1 MIFNSLA
8 FAIFLP
14 IVLALY
20 YVLPF
25 KGQNRMLLAASLF
38 FYAWWDWRFLGLL
51 ALTILI
57 DFYASHAVYRAQT
70 HKRKKQWMLISVI
83 SNITVLVIFKYSNF
97 FVQSF
102 SEALSKLGFVVHT
115 PTLTLVLPIGISFY
129 TFMSMAYVIDVYRG
143 ELTPTR
149 HLFDFALF
157 VCYFPHLVA
166 GPILRA
172 PQLLPQLTHERRIK
186 LEQIRDGISM
196 IIIGYVRKV
205 VIADIIAPLVSEAFS
220 HMDTMGS
227 GDLILRMYLFAIQL
241 YGDFAGYS
249 DIARGV
255 SKLFGIELNLN
266 FATPYLSQNITEF
279 WRRWHISLSSWLRD
293 YVYIPLGGNRKG
305 KFRTYLNNF
314 LTMLIGGLWHGAN
327 WTYVVWGALNGI
339 YLGIHK
345 AYLDITGKPQKQTPE
360 LQKWTFITPFKILF
374 TFTLAAFA
382 FIIFRSPNFSS
393 AWMYVTKMLSFQGG
407 ITFIGSSVFI
417 IPFVILAF
425 LLDVSQYTRL
435 GEKFVTRAPLWQR
448 AIIFGILFGLV
459 LTAGADNS
467 QPFIYYQF

>member
-8 FAIFLP
+8 FAVFLP
-14 IVLALY
+14 VVLALY

-25 KGQNRMLLAASLF
+25 KGQNRMLLLASLF

-51 ALTILI
+51 GLTILI
-57 DFYASHAVYRAQT
+57 DFYASHAVFHART
-70 HKRKKQWMLISVI
+70 HKRKKQWMLLSVV
-83 SNITVLVIFKYSNF
+83 SNVLVLVIFKYSNF
-97 FVQSF
+97 FAQSF
-102 SEALSKLGFVVHT
+102 SDLLTRLGFAVHA
-115 PTLTLVLPIGISFY
+115 PTFALVLPIGISFY

-143 ELTPTR
+143 DLEPTP

-172 PQLLPQLTHERRIK
+172 PQLLPQLTKERRVK
-186 LEQIRDGISM
+186 LEQIRDGVALIV
-196 IIIGYVRKV
+196 IGYVRKV
-205 VIADIIAPLVSEAFS
+205 VVADLLAQMVSEAFTDMHS
-220 HMDTMGS
+220 LGS
-227 GDLILRMYLFAIQL
+227 GDMILRMYLFALQL

-314 LTMLIGGLWHGAN
+314 LTMVIGGLWHGAN
-327 WTYVVWGALNGI
+327 WTYVIWGALNGL
-339 YLGIHK
+339 YLAIHK
-345 AYLDITGKPQKQTPE
+345 AYLDYTGKSQRQSLEPVR
-360 LQKWTFITPFKILF
+360 WRFVTPFKVF
-374 TFTLAAFA
+374 FVFTLAAFA

-393 AWMYVTKMLSFQGG
+393 AYHYIIKMFSFQGG
-407 ITFIGSSVFI
+407 ITRIGSSVFI
-417 IPFVILAF
+417 LPFVLLA
-425 LLDVSQYTRL
+425 LLIDAAQYTKW
-435 GEKFVTRAPLWQR
+435 GERFVSRSPLWQR
-448 AIIFGILFGLV
+448 AVVFGILFALV
-459 LTAGADNS
+459 LAAGADNS

>member
-14 IVLALY
+14 VVLALY

-25 KGQNRMLLAASLF
+25 KGQNRMLLVASLF

-57 DFYASHAVYRAQT
+57 DFYASHAVYRATT
-70 HKRKKQWMLISVI
+70 HKRKKQWMLLSII
-83 SNITVLVIFKYSNF
+83 SNVTVLVIFKYSNF
-97 FVQSF
+97 FVQTF
-102 SEALSKLGFVVHT
+102 AVLLTKLGFSVT
-115 PTLTLVLPIGISFY
+115 APILQLVLPIGISFY

-143 ELTPTR
+143 QLTPTK

-172 PQLLPQLTHERRIK
+172 PQLLPQLTHERKIK
-186 LEQIRDGISM
+186 LEQIRDGIAL

-205 VIADIIAPLVSEAFS
+205 VIADIIAPMVSGAFS
-220 HMDTMGS
+220 QMDTLGS

-327 WTYVVWGALNGI
+327 WTYIIWGALNGI

-345 AYLDITGKPQKQTPE
+345 VYLDITGKSGKQSLE
-360 LQKWTFITPFKILF
+360 QGKWTFLTPFKVF
-374 TFTLAAFA
+374 FVFTLAAFA

-393 AWMYVTKMLSFQGG
+393 AWHYISKMFSFQGG
-407 ITFIGSSVFI
+407 ITQVGSSMFI
-417 IPFVILAF
+417 IPFVLLAF
-425 LLDVSQYTRL
+425 LIDIAQYTGW
-435 GEKFVTRAPLWQR
+435 GERFIARTPLWQR
-448 AIIFGILFGLV
+448 AIVLGVLFALV
-459 LTAGADNS
+459 LVAGSDNS

>member
-57 DFYASHAVYRAQT
+57 DFYASHAVYRAKT
-70 HKRKKQWMLISVI
+70 HRRKKQWMLLSVI
-83 SNITVLVIFKYSNF
+83 SNVSVLVIFKYSNF
-97 FVQSF
+97 FVKSF
-102 SEALSKLGFVVHT
+102 AVFLTKLGFSAHL
-115 PTLTLVLPIGISFY
+115 PTLELVLPIGISFY
-129 TFMSMAYVIDVYRG
+129 TFMSMAYVIDVYR
-143 ELTPTR
+143 EQLTPTT

-186 LEQIRDGISM
+186 LEQIRDGIAL
-196 IIIGYVRKV
+196 IVIGFVRKV
-205 VIADIIAPLVSEAFS
+205 VIADLLAPMVSEAFS
-220 HMDTMGS
+220 QMDSLGS
-227 GDLILRMYLFAIQL
+227 GDLILRMYLFAIQV

-266 FATPYLSQNITEF
+266 FATPYLSQNITEH

-293 YVYIPLGGNRKG
+293 YVYIPLGGSRKG

-339 YLGIHK
+339 FLGVHK
-345 AYLDITGKPQKQTPE
+345 AYLDITGKATAKSIEPAQWK
-360 LQKWTFITPFKILF
+360 FITPFKVF
-374 TFTLAAFA
+374 FVFTLTAFVD
-382 FIIFRSPNFSS
+382 IIFRSPNISMAADYISKMFS
-393 AWMYVTKMLSFQGG
+393 FRGG
-407 ITFIGSSVFI
+407 FKNVGSSVFV
-417 IPFVILAF
+417 IPFVILSFA
-425 LLDVSQYTRL
+425 LDAAQYTGW
-435 GEKFVTRAPLWQR
+435 GERFVARTPLWKR
-448 AIIFGILFGLV
+448 AIIFGALFAAV
-459 LTAGADNS
+459 LAAGADNS

>member
-25 KGQNRMLLAASLF
+25 KGQNRMLLIASLF

-57 DFYASHAVYRAQT
+57 DFYASHAVYRAKT
-70 HKRKKQWMLISVI
+70 HERKKRWMLISII
-83 SNITVLVIFKYSNF
+83 SNVAVLVIFKYSNF
-97 FVQSF
+97 FVESF
-102 SEALSKLGFVVHT
+102 AEVLSKIGFAVHV
-115 PTLTLVLPIGISFY
+115 PTLALVLPIGISFY

-143 ELTPTR
+143 ELTPTP

-186 LEQIRDGISM
+186 LEQIRDGIAL
-196 IIIGYVRKV
+196 IVIGYVRKI
-205 VIADIIAPLVSEAFS
+205 VIADVIAPMVGEAFTR
-220 HMDTMGS
+220 MDSLGS

-293 YVYIPLGGNRKG
+293 YVYIPLGGSHKG

-327 WTYVVWGALNGI
+327 WTYVIWGALNGI
-339 YLGIHK
+339 YLAVHK
-345 AYLDITGKPQKQTPE
+345 VYLDITGKPQKQTLEP
-360 LQKWTFITPFKILF
+360 KWTFITPFKVF
-374 TFTLAAFA
+374 FVFTLAAFA
-382 FIIFRSPNFSS
+382 FIIFRSPNISS
-393 AWMYVTKMLSFQGG
+393 AWQYITRMFSFHGG
-407 ITFIGSSVFI
+407 ITQFGSSVFI
-417 IPFVILAF
+417 LPFVLLAF
-425 LLDVSQYTRL
+425 ALDIAQYTKR
-435 GEKFVTRAPLWQR
+435 GEKFIARSTLWQR
-448 AIIFGILFGLV
+448 AIIIGSLFALV
-459 LTAGADNS
+459 LIAGADNS
-467 QPFIYYQF
+467 QPFIYFQF

>member
-14 IVLALY
+14 VVLALY
-20 YVLPF
+20 YILPF
-25 KGQNRMLLAASLF
+25 KGQNRMLLVASLF

-57 DFYASHAVYRAQT
+57 DFYASHAVYRATT
-70 HKRKKQWMLISVI
+70 HKRKKQWMLLSVI
-83 SNITVLVIFKYSNF
+83 SNVLVLVIFKYSNF

-102 SEALSKLGFVVHT
+102 AVVLTKLGFEVHV
-115 PTLTLVLPIGISFY
+115 PILQLVLPIGVSFY
-129 TFMSMAYVIDVYRG
+129 TFMSMAYVIDVFRG
-143 ELTPTR
+143 ELKPTN

-172 PQLLPQLTHERRIK
+172 PQLLPQLTRERKIR
-186 LEQIRDGISM
+186 LEQIRDGIAL
-196 IIIGYVRKV
+196 IVIGYVRKV
-205 VIADIIAPLVSEAFS
+205 VIADLIAPVVNAAFTE
-220 HMDTMGS
+220 MNTMGS

-279 WRRWHISLSSWLRD
+279 WRRWHISLSTWLRD

-327 WTYVVWGALNGI
+327 WTYILWGALNGL
-339 YLGIHK
+339 YLGVHK
-345 AYLDITGKPQKQTPE
+345 AYGDLSGKSQNKSSKIAEWTLLTP
-360 LQKWTFITPFKILF
+360 IKIF
-374 TFTLAAFA
+374 FVFTLAAFA
-382 FIIFRSPNFSS
+382 FIIFRSPNISS
-393 AWMYVTKMLSFQGG
+393 AYSYIANILSFQRGF
-407 ITFIGSSVFI
+407 TQVGSSIFI

-425 LLDVSQYTRL
+425 GIDIAQYTGW
-435 GEKFVTRAPLWQR
+435 GERFIQKSTLWQR
-448 AIIFGILFGLV
+448 ALVLGILFAVV
-459 LTAGADNS
+459 LAAGSDNS
-467 QPFIYYQF
+467 QPFIYFQF

>member
-14 IVLALY
+14 VVLALY
-20 YVLPF
+20 YILPF

-57 DFYASHAVYRAQT
+57 DFYASHAVYRAT
-70 HKRKKQWMLISVI
+70 TDKRKKQWMLLSVI
-83 SNITVLVIFKYSNF
+83 SNIAVLVIFKYSNF
-97 FVQSF
+97 FVRSF
-102 SEALSKLGFVVHT
+102 AIVLTKLGFAVHL
-115 PTLTLVLPIGISFY
+115 PTLELVLPIGISFY

-143 ELTPTR
+143 ELTPTP
-149 HLFDFALF
+149 HFFDFALF

-172 PQLLPQLTHERRIK
+172 PQLLPQLTHDRKIK
-186 LEQIRDGISM
+186 LAQIRDGISL
-196 IIIGYVRKV
+196 IVIGLVRKV
-205 VIADIIAPLVSEAFS
+205 LIADIISPMVGEAFTQ
-220 HMDTMGS
+220 MDSLGS

-327 WTYVVWGALNGI
+327 WTYVVWGGLNGI
-339 YLGIHK
+339 YLGVHK
-345 AYLDITGKPQKQTPE
+345 AYLDTTGKSTGKNPEQT
-360 LQKWTFITPFKILF
+360 KWTFFTPLKILF

-382 FIIFRSPNFSS
+382 FIIFRSPNFSN
-393 AWMYVTKMLSFQGG
+393 AWKYISKMFSFHGG
-407 ITFIGSSVFI
+407 ITRFGSTI
-417 IPFVILAF
+417 YILPFVFLA
-425 LLDVSQYTRL
+425 LCIDIAQYTKW
-435 GEKFVTRAPLWQR
+435 GEGFVARTSVWKRAV
-448 AIIFGILFGLV
+448 IFGILFALV
-459 LTAGADNS
+459 LVAGADNS
-467 QPFIYYQF
+467 QPFIYFQF

>member
-14 IVLALY
+14 VVLALY
-20 YVLPF
+20 YLLPF

-57 DFYASHAVYRAQT
+57 DFYASHAVYRAT
-70 HKRKKQWMLISVI
+70 NHKRKKQWMLISII
-83 SNITVLVIFKYSNF
+83 SNISVLVIFKYSNF

-102 SEALSKLGFVVHT
+102 AVFLTKLGFSVT
-115 PTLTLVLPIGISFY
+115 APILQLVLPIGISFY

-143 ELTPTR
+143 ELKPTP

-172 PQLLPQLTHERRIK
+172 PQLLPQLTKERKIK
-186 LEQIRDGISM
+186 LEQIRDGVALIV
-196 IIIGYVRKV
+196 IGYVRKV
-205 VIADIIAPLVSEAFS
+205 AIADILAPMVSGAFS
-220 HMDTMGS
+220 EIDALGS

-327 WTYVVWGALNGI
+327 WTYVVWGGLNGI

-345 AYLDITGKPQKQTPE
+345 AYLDLTGKSQKQSLEPA
-360 LQKWTFITPFKILF
+360 KWTIATPFKVFFI
-374 TFTLAAFA
+374 FTLAAFA
-382 FIIFRSPNFSS
+382 FIIFRSPNISS
-393 AWMYVTKMLSFQGG
+393 ATRYIHKMFAFHGG
-407 ITFIGSSVFI
+407 ITRMGTSAFIL
-417 IPFVILAF
+417 PFVLLAF
-425 LLDVSQYTRL
+425 AIDIAQYTRW
-435 GEKFVTRAPLWQR
+435 GERFIARSPLWKR
-448 AIIFGILFGLV
+448 AFVLGLLFALV
-459 LTAGADNS
+459 LAAGADNS

>member
-14 IVLALY
+14 VVLALY

-25 KGQNRMLLAASLF
+25 KGQNRMLLVASLF

-57 DFYASHAVYRAQT
+57 DFYASHAVYRAKT
-70 HKRKKQWMLISVI
+70 HKEKKRWMLISII

-102 SEALSKLGFVVHT
+102 ASMLTKMGFAVHA
-115 PTLTLVLPIGISFY
+115 PILQLVLPIGISFY

-172 PQLLPQLTHERRIK
+172 PQLLPQLTHERRVK
-186 LEQIRDGISM
+186 LEQIRDGVALIV
-196 IIIGYVRKV
+196 IGYVRKV
-205 VIADIIAPLVSEAFS
+205 LIADIIAPMVGEAFTQ
-220 HMDTMGS
+220 MDSLGS

-305 KFRTYLNNF
+305 KFRTYVNNF

-327 WTYVVWGALNGI
+327 WTYVVWGGLNGL
-339 YLGIHK
+339 YLAVHK
-345 AYLDITGKPQKQTPE
+345 AYLDITGKPQKQSLEPAR
-360 LQKWTFITPFKILF
+360 WTFATPFKVFFI
-374 TFTLAAFA
+374 FTLAAFA

-393 AWMYVTKMLSFQGG
+393 AAAYIAKMFSFHGG
-407 ITFIGSSVFI
+407 ITRIGSSIFI
-417 IPFVILAF
+417 LPFVLLSF
-425 LLDVSQYTRL
+425 LIDVAQYTRW
-435 GEKFVTRAPLWQR
+435 GERFVARIPMWQR
-448 AIIFGILFGLV
+448 AIVFGILFAFV
-459 LTAGADNS
+459 LAAGADNS
-467 QPFIYYQF
+467 QPFIYFQF

>member
-14 IVLALY
+14 VVLALY

-25 KGQNRMLLAASLF
+25 KGQNRMLLVASLF

-57 DFYASHAVYRAQT
+57 DFYASHAVYRAT
-70 HKRKKQWMLISVI
+70 SHRSKKRWMLLSIT
-83 SNITVLVIFKYSNF
+83 SNVLVLVIFKYSNF

-102 SEALSKLGFVVHT
+102 AVVLTKLGFAVHA
-115 PTLTLVLPIGISFY
+115 PVLQLVLPIGVSFY

-143 ELTPTR
+143 QLKPTS

-166 GPILRA
+166 GPIMRA
-172 PQLLPQLTHERRIK
+172 PQLLPQLTRERRIK
-186 LEQIRDGISM
+186 LEQIRDGIAL
-196 IIIGYVRKV
+196 IVIGYVRKV
-205 VIADIIAPLVSEAFS
+205 VIADLLAPFVAEAFTR
-220 HMDTMGS
+220 MDSMGS
-227 GDLILRMYLFAIQL
+227 GDLIIRMYLFLIQA

-293 YVYIPLGGNRKG
+293 YVYISLGGNRKG
-305 KFRTYLNNF
+305 KFRKYLNNF
-314 LTMLIGGLWHGAN
+314 LTMLIGGLWHGSN
-327 WTYVVWGALNGI
+327 WTYIIWGGLNGI
-339 YLGIHK
+339 YLGVHK
-345 AYLDITGKPQKQTPE
+345 AYLDITGQESPRSIEPV
-360 LQKWTFITPFKILF
+360 KWRFVTPFKVFFVLTLTALSDLF
-374 TFTLAAFA
+374 FS
-382 FIIFRSPNFSS
+382 SPNFST
-393 AWMYVTKMLSFQGG
+393 AWKYLTKMFSFEGG
-407 ITFIGSSVFI
+407 VTNIGSSVFV
-417 IPFVILAF
+417 IPFVVLSF
-425 LLDVSQYTRL
+425 TFDVAQYTGW
-435 GEKFVTRAPLWQR
+435 GERYLRAAPLWKR
-448 AIIFGILFGLV
+448 ALLFGALFAFV
-459 LTAGADNS
+459 LAAGADNS
-467 QPFIYYQF
+467 QPFIYYKF

>member
-25 KGQNRMLLAASLF
+25 KGQNRMLLIASLF

-51 ALTILI
+51 AFTILI
-57 DFYASHAVYRAQT
+57 DFYASHAVYRAKT
-70 HKRKKQWMLISVI
+70 HKGKKQWMLLSII
-83 SNITVLVIFKYSNF
+83 SNISVLVIFKYSNF

-102 SEALSKLGFVVHT
+102 AVLLTKLGFVVHA
-115 PTLTLVLPIGISFY
+115 PTLALVLPIGISFY

-143 ELTPTR
+143 QLIPTR

-157 VCYFPHLVA
+157 VSYFPHLVA

-172 PQLLPQLTHERRIK
+172 PQLLPQLTQERRIK
-186 LEQIRDGISM
+186 LEQIRDGIAL

-205 VIADIIAPLVSEAFS
+205 VIADILSSMVSDAFS
-220 HMDTMGS
+220 QMDSMGS

-305 KFRTYLNNF
+305 KLRTYVNNF

-327 WTYVVWGALNGI
+327 WTYVVWGGLNGL

-345 AYLDITGKPQKQTPE
+345 AYLDITGKQQKQSHSA
-360 LQKWTFITPFKILF
+360 KWTFITPFKIF
-374 TFTLAAFA
+374 FVFTLAAFA
-382 FIIFRSPNFSS
+382 FIIFRSPNFST
-393 AWMYVTKMLSFQGG
+393 AWLYITKMFSFQGG
-407 ITFIGSSVFI
+407 INRVGSSVYILPFVLLAFI
-417 IPFVILAF
+417 IDIA
-425 LLDVSQYTRL
+425 QYTGW
-435 GEKFVTRAPLWQR
+435 GERFVARTPLWRR
-448 AIIFGILFGLV
+448 AIIFGILFALV

-467 QPFIYYQF
+467 QPFIYFQF

>member
-25 KGQNRMLLAASLF
+25 KGQNRMLLLASLF

-57 DFYASHAVYRAQT
+57 DFYASHAVHRAKT
-70 HKRKKQWMLISVI
+70 HKRKKQWMLLSVI
-83 SNITVLVIFKYSNF
+83 TNVTVLVIFKYSNF

-102 SEALSKLGFVVHT
+102 AVGLSNLGFVVHA
-115 PTLTLVLPIGISFY
+115 PTLALVLPIGISFY

-143 ELTPTR
+143 QLTPTP

-186 LEQIRDGISM
+186 LEQIRDGISL
-196 IIIGYVRKV
+196 IVIGYVRKV
-205 VIADIIAPLVSEAFS
+205 VIADIIAPLVSEAFT

-305 KFRTYLNNF
+305 KSRTYLNNF

-327 WTYVVWGALNGI
+327 WTYVVWGALNGL

-345 AYLDITGKPQKQTPE
+345 AYLDLSGKPQKQSIEP
-360 LQKWTFITPFKILF
+360 LKWTFVTPFKVF
-374 TFTLAAFA
+374 FVFTLAAFA
-382 FIIFRSPNFSS
+382 FIIFRSPSFLS

-407 ITFIGSSVFI
+407 ITSVGSSVFI
-417 IPFVILAF
+417 IPFILLAF

-435 GEKFVTRAPLWQR
+435 GEKFVARAPLWQR
-448 AIIFGILFGLV
+448 AIVFGILFGLV

>member
-14 IVLALY
+14 VVLALY
-20 YVLPF
+20 YILPF
-25 KGQNRMLLAASLF
+25 KGQNRMLLLASLF

-57 DFYASHAVYRAQT
+57 DFYASHAVFRSTTQKAK
-70 HKRKKQWMLISVI
+70 KRWMLLSIS
-83 SNITVLVIFKYSNF
+83 SNVLVLLIFKYSNF
-97 FVQSF
+97 FIQSF
-102 SEALSKLGFVVHT
+102 ANLLSKFGFAVHT
-115 PTLTLVLPIGISFY
+115 PILQLVLPIGISFY

-143 ELTPTR
+143 QLKPTP

-172 PQLLPQLTHERRIK
+172 SQLLPQLTHERRIK
-186 LEQIRDGISM
+186 LEQIRDGVALIV
-196 IIIGYVRKV
+196 IGYVRKV
-205 VIADIIAPLVSEAFS
+205 AIADIISPMVGEAFTQ
-220 HMDTMGS
+220 MDSLGS

-279 WRRWHISLSSWLRD
+279 WRRWHISLSTWLRD

-305 KFRTYLNNF
+305 KFRTYVNNF

-327 WTYVVWGALNGI
+327 WTYVVWGGLNGL

-345 AYLDITGKPQKQTPE
+345 AYLDITGKPQLKQIEQPR
-360 LQKWTFITPFKILF
+360 WTFVTPFKVF
-374 TFTLAAFA
+374 FVFTLAAFA

-393 AWMYVTKMLSFQGG
+393 AWHYITKMFSFQGG
-407 ITFIGSSVFI
+407 ITRVGSSLFI
-417 IPFVILAF
+417 LPFVLLAF
-425 LLDVSQYTRL
+425 LLDIAQYTEW
-435 GEKFVTRAPLWQR
+435 GEKFVARTTLWKR
-448 AIIFGILFGLV
+448 AIIFGSLFALV
-459 LTAGADNS
+459 LAAGADNS
-467 QPFIYYQF
+467 QPFIYFQF

>member
-8 FAIFLP
+8 FAVFLP
-14 IVLALY
+14 VVLALY

-25 KGQNRMLLAASLF
+25 KWQNRMLLGASLF

-51 ALTILI
+51 AFTILI
-57 DFYASHAVYRAQT
+57 DFYASHAVFRAST
-70 HKRKKQWMLISVI
+70 RKRKKQWMLLSVI
-83 SNITVLVIFKYSNF
+83 SNVTVLVIFKYSNF

-102 SEALSKLGFVVHT
+102 AIFLSKLGFVVHT
-115 PTLTLVLPIGISFY
+115 PILQLVLPIGISFY

-143 ELTPTR
+143 ELTPTP

-186 LEQIRDGISM
+186 LEQIRDGVALIV
-196 IIIGYVRKV
+196 IGYVRKV
-205 VIADIIAPLVSEAFS
+205 VIADIISPLVAEAFT
-220 HMDTMGS
+220 HMDSLGS

-305 KFRTYLNNF
+305 KFRTYINNF

-327 WTYVVWGALNGI
+327 WTYVVWGGLNGM
-339 YLGIHK
+339 YLAIHK
-345 AYLDITGKPQKQTPE
+345 AYLDISGKQQKQPLE
-360 LQKWTFITPFKILF
+360 RAKWTFVTPFKVFF

-393 AWMYVTKMLSFQGG
+393 ASHYITKMFSLKGG
-407 ITFIGSSVFI
+407 ITRIGSSVFI
-417 IPFVILAF
+417 LPFVLLAF
-425 LLDVSQYTRL
+425 ALDIAQYTKW
-435 GEKFVTRAPLWQR
+435 GEQFVARTPLWQR
-448 AIIFGILFGLV
+448 AIIFGVLFAFV
-459 LTAGADNS
+459 LIAGSDNS

>member
-20 YVLPF
+20 YLLPF
-25 KGQNRMLLAASLF
+25 KGQNRMLLFASLF

-51 ALTILI
+51 ALTIVV
-57 DFYASHAVYRAQT
+57 DFYASHAVYRATSQKIK
-70 HKRKKQWMLISVI
+70 KRWMLLSVI
-83 SNITVLVIFKYSNF
+83 SNVGVLVIFKYSDF
-97 FVQSF
+97 FLKSF
-102 SEALSKLGFVVHT
+102 AVVLTKIGFAVHL
-115 PTLTLVLPIGISFY
+115 PTLALVLPIGISFY

-143 ELTPTR
+143 QLKPTP
-149 HLFDFALF
+149 HLFDFSLF

-172 PQLLPQLTHERRIK
+172 PQLLPQLTQERKIK
-186 LEQIRDGISM
+186 IEQIRDGITL

-205 VIADIIAPLVSEAFS
+205 VVADILAPMISEAFTQ
-220 HMDTMGS
+220 MDSMGS

-266 FATPYLSQNITEF
+266 FSTPYFSENITEF

-305 KFRTYLNNF
+305 EFRTYLNNF

-327 WTYVVWGALNGI
+327 WTYIVWGGLNGI

-345 AYLDITGKPQKQTPE
+345 AFLKISPKRSSSKNPQTLILPLRILKMF
-360 LQKWTFITPFKILF
+360 FI
-374 TFTLAAFA
+374 FTLAAFA
-382 FIIFRSPNFSS
+382 FIIFRSPDISTAILYIRRMCSFS
-393 AWMYVTKMLSFQGG
+393 GG
-407 ITFIGSSVFI
+407 ISHMGSTVYV
-417 IPFVILAF
+417 IPFLFVGLVIDIA
-425 LLDVSQYTRL
+425 QYTSR
-435 GEKFVTRAPLWQR
+435 GEHFIARSTLWQR
-448 AIIFGILFGLV
+448 ALILGPLLAIV
-459 LTAGADNS
+459 LAAGADS
-467 QPFIYYQF
+467 SKPFIYFQF

>member
-1 MIFNSLA
+1 
-8 FAIFLP
+8 
-14 IVLALY
+14 
-20 YVLPF
+20 
-25 KGQNRMLLAASLF
+25 MLLAASLF

-57 DFYASHAVYRAQT
+57 DFYASHAVFRARS
-70 HKRKKQWMLISVI
+70 HKKKKQWMLLSVI
-83 SNITVLVIFKYSNF
+83 SNISVLVVFKYSNF
-97 FVQSF
+97 FVSSF
-102 SEALSKLGFVVHT
+102 AAVLTKIGFSVHL
-115 PTLTLVLPIGISFY
+115 PTLAFVLPIGISFY

-143 ELTPTR
+143 DLEPTPQ
-149 HLFDFALF
+149 LFDFALF

-186 LEQIRDGISM
+186 LEQIRDGIAL
-196 IIIGYVRKV
+196 IVIGLVRKV
-205 VIADIIAPLVSEAFS
+205 VIADILAGFVNEAFS
-220 HMDTMGS
+220 KMSSLGS

-327 WTYVVWGALNGI
+327 WTYVIWGALNGI
-339 YLGIHK
+339 YLAVHK
-345 AYLDITGKPQKQTPE
+345 AYLDLTGKQPDRNIEKPR
-360 LQKWTFITPFKILF
+360 WTFFTPFKIF
-374 TFTLAAFA
+374 FIFTLAAFA
-382 FIIFRSPNFSS
+382 FIIFRSPDFATAWNYISGMFS
-393 AWMYVTKMLSFQGG
+393 FHGG
-407 ITFIGSSVFI
+407 ITAIGSTIYI
-417 IPFVILAF
+417 IPFVLLAF
-425 LLDVSQYTRL
+425 ILDAAQYTGW
-435 GEKFVTRAPLWQR
+435 GEELIRRIPLWKR
-448 AIIFGILFGLV
+448 ALVFGTLFAFV
-459 LTAGADNS
+459 LAAGIDKS
-467 QPFIYYQF
+467 QPFIYFQF

>member
-14 IVLALY
+14 VVLALY
-20 YVLPF
+20 YILPF
-25 KGQNRMLLAASLF
+25 KGQNRMLLVASLF

-57 DFYASHAVYRAQT
+57 DFYASHAIYRAKT
-70 HKRKKQWMLISVI
+70 HVRKKQWMLLSII
-83 SNITVLVIFKYSNF
+83 SNVTVLVIFKYSNF

-102 SEALSKLGFVVHT
+102 AAVLTKLGFSVHVS
-115 PTLTLVLPIGISFY
+115 TLALVLPIGISFY

-143 ELTPTR
+143 QLTPTH

-186 LEQIRDGISM
+186 REQIRDGISL
-196 IIIGYVRKV
+196 IVIGYVRKV
-205 VIADIIAPLVSEAFS
+205 VIADTLAPMVGEAFTQ
-220 HMDTMGS
+220 MDSLGS

-305 KFRTYLNNF
+305 KLRTYVNNF

-327 WTYVVWGALNGI
+327 WTFVVWGGLNGL

-345 AYLDITGKPQKQTPE
+345 AYLDITGKPQKQSPE
-360 LQKWTFITPFKILF
+360 SAKWTLITPFKVF
-374 TFTLAAFA
+374 FVFTLAAFA
-382 FIIFRSPNFSS
+382 FIIFRSPNFSTAS
-393 AWMYVTKMLSFQGG
+393 QYILKMFSFQGG
-407 ITFIGSSVFI
+407 ITRFGSSVFI
-417 IPFVILAF
+417 LPFVLLAF
-425 LLDVSQYTRL
+425 AIDIAQYTIW
-435 GEKFVTRAPLWQR
+435 GERFVARTPLWKR
-448 AIIFGILFGLV
+448 AIIFGILFAFV
-459 LTAGADNS
+459 LAAGADNS

>member
-14 IVLALY
+14 VVLALY

-25 KGQNRMLLAASLF
+25 KGQNRMLLVASLF

-57 DFYASHAVYRAQT
+57 DFYASHAVYRAKT
-70 HKRKKQWMLISVI
+70 HKEKKRWMLISII

-102 SEALSKLGFVVHT
+102 ASMLTKMGFAVHA
-115 PTLTLVLPIGISFY
+115 PILQLVLPIGISFY

-172 PQLLPQLTHERRIK
+172 PQLLPQLTHERRVK
-186 LEQIRDGISM
+186 LEQIRDGVALIV
-196 IIIGYVRKV
+196 IGYVRKV
-205 VIADIIAPLVSEAFS
+205 LIADIIAPMVGEAFTQ
-220 HMDTMGS
+220 MDSFGS

-305 KFRTYLNNF
+305 KFRTYVNNF

-327 WTYVVWGALNGI
+327 WTYVVWGGLNGL
-339 YLGIHK
+339 YLAVHK
-345 AYLDITGKPQKQTPE
+345 AYLDITGKPQKQSLEPAR
-360 LQKWTFITPFKILF
+360 WTFATPFKVFFI
-374 TFTLAAFA
+374 FTLAAFA

-393 AWMYVTKMLSFQGG
+393 AAAYIAKMFSFHGG
-407 ITFIGSSVFI
+407 ITRIGSSIFI
-417 IPFVILAF
+417 LPFVLLSF
-425 LLDVSQYTRL
+425 LIDVAQYTRW
-435 GEKFVTRAPLWQR
+435 GERFVARIPMWQR
-448 AIIFGILFGLV
+448 AIVFGILFAFV
-459 LTAGADNS
+459 LAAGADNS
-467 QPFIYYQF
+467 QPFIYFQF

>member
-14 IVLALY
+14 VVLALY

-57 DFYASHAVYRAQT
+57 DFYASHAVYKATT
-70 HKRKKQWMLISVI
+70 HRLKKRWMLISII
-83 SNITVLVIFKYSNF
+83 SNVAVLVIFKYSNF

-102 SEALSKLGFVVHT
+102 AVVLTKLGFDVH
-115 PTLTLVLPIGISFY
+115 PATLALVLPIGISFY

-143 ELTPTR
+143 QLKPTS

-157 VCYFPHLVA
+157 VSYFPHLVA

-172 PQLLPQLTHERRIK
+172 PQLLPQLTHERKIK
-186 LEQIRDGISM
+186 LEQIRDGISL
-196 IIIGYVRKV
+196 IVIGYVRKV
-205 VIADIIAPLVSEAFS
+205 VIADMISPMVGQAFTQ
-220 HMDTMGS
+220 MNLLGS

-305 KFRTYLNNF
+305 KFRTYVNNF

-327 WTYVVWGALNGI
+327 WTYVIWGGLNGL
-339 YLGIHK
+339 YLAIHK
-345 AYLDITGKPQKQTPE
+345 AYLDITGKASKASLEQT
-360 LQKWTFITPFKILF
+360 KWSLITPFKMFF
-374 TFTLAAFA
+374 TFTIASFA

-393 AWMYVTKMLSFQGG
+393 AWQYISKMLSFRGG
-407 ITFIGSSVFI
+407 ITRVGSSASMA
-417 IPFVILAF
+417 PFVILAF
-425 LLDVSQYTRL
+425 ALDIAQYTKW
-435 GEKFVTRAPLWQR
+435 GERFVARSPLWKR
-448 AIIFGILFGLV
+448 AIVFGILFAIVLV
-459 LTAGADNS
+459 AGADDS
-467 QPFIYYQF
+467 QPFIYFQF